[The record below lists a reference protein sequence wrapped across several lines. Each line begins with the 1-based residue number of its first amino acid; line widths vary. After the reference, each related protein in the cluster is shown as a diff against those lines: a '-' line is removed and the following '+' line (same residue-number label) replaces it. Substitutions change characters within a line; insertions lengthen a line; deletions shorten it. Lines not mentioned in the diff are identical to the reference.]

1 MMQFY
6 VRENILIGQREICC
20 TAFSKEKIACVSKDS
35 GRFAIDQLS
44 VACIDQCN
52 GVAVVKR
59 DVMSLTTHSFVGLGM

>member
-1 MMQFY
+1 MQFY
-6 VRENILIGQREICC
+6 VRENTLIGKREICC
-20 TAFSKEKIACVSKDS
+20 TAFSKEKNRSKDS

-52 GVAVVKR
+52 GVAVVEH